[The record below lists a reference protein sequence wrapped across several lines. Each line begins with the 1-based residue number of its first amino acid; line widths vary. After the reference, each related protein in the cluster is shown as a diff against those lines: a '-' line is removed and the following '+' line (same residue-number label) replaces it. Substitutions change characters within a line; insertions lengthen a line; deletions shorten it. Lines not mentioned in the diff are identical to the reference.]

1 MDPIASPTEQ
11 GAPRPPGRPR
21 SARADRA
28 ILDATV
34 DLFVEQGYQ
43 GMSIEGVAARAG
55 VGKTTI
61 YRRWASKEEL
71 VVDAIEELIFDVH
84 PKDTGSLRDD
94 LVDLLVQLQTV
105 LSSTRAGEVF
115 PRMLPEVAA
124 ASPLGRAWL
133 ERVIQPR
140 FAMLGSMLS
149 RGVDRGE
156 LPEGVDLEVTRGML
170 VGPLIFWKLL
180 RRLPRKGAL
189 ERAERIVDTLLDG
202 LRAPNR

>member
-1 MDPIASPTEQ
+1 
-11 GAPRPPGRPR
+11 
-21 SARADRA
+21 
-28 ILDATV
+28 
-34 DLFVEQGYQ
+34 VEQGYQ

-61 YRRWASKEEL
+61 YRRWPSKEDL
-71 VVDAIEELIFDVH
+71 VVDAIEELIFDVQ
-84 PKDTGSLRDD
+84 PRDTGSIRDD

-105 LSSTRAGEVF
+105 LTSSRAGEVF

-133 ERVIQPR
+133 EKVIGPR

-149 RGVDRGE
+149 RAVDRGE
-156 LPEGVDLEVTRGML
+156 LPGSIDLEVARAML

-180 RRLPRKGAL
+180 RRLPRKGAR
-189 ERAERIVDTLLDG
+189 ERAERIVDGLLDG
-202 LRAPNR
+202 LRASGSSSSRRAEHRGEGS